1 MATYLA
7 RITVRDLHGELEEDQ
22 VEGMADALGAVG
34 EPRVEVGAVVF
45 DVPGEAPDG
54 GVAYSAAAQHA
65 AEVLDG
71 YAYEVHV
78 TETY

>member
-7 RITVRDLHGELEEDQ
+7 RITVRDDLGGIDDDQ
-22 VEGMADALGAVG
+22 VAGMADALGAVG
-34 EPRVEVGAVVF
+34 EPWVEARAVVF
-45 DVPGEAPDG
+45 EVPGEAPDG

>member
-7 RITVRDLHGELEEDQ
+7 RITVRDDLGGIDDDQ
-22 VEGMADALGAVG
+22 VAGMADALGAVG
-34 EPRVEVGAVVF
+34 EPWVEARVVVF
-45 DVPGEAPDG
+45 EVPGEAPDG